1 MGNYEQLKRIVSSA
15 IKANGNQ
22 EISGAILQN
31 SLLSI
36 ISTIG
41 ANATFA
47 GIATP
52 TTNPGTPDQ
61 NIFYIAYENGIYSN
75 FGGVTLDGEVA
86 IFSNED
92 GSWKKKQTE
101 IASSKSIEDLKNN
114 TLKNS
119 VSIDSING
127 KEVSVNISVN
137 KTGTN
142 RLYIQTIQGQNI
154 KITINAP
161 NTSRFL
167 GIELSNELSTSGT
180 DKKRL
185 FWGTLNSEKIIET
198 IAEKDYKYLLIELW
212 TNEELSGTFEYKNTQ
227 KYALQDDFS
236 EAEKKIDYAYNN
248 ILNGINQYSYSDG
261 SFNFPEN
268 IFESSFLYSAT
279 WIGGGH
285 KLLQS
290 DKSIYGISLY
300 VEFNSD
306 DIYNDYSLNEVVVF
320 ITDTT
325 PVNGTLLKDINI
337 IFSESIHA
345 NKKGFYDIRLNEK
358 IKLNKDLYVFA
369 YGVKNSL
376 KYTNKTYSENN
387 PFTTDFYLINKA
399 KVWEKTYIAVYNTNW
414 ILQPTYI
421 YYTEDEII
429 QKKVLDNDKRIVK
442 IEESLNHLSDSAINI
457 VDKEFVFDG
466 KKVKVYQDSFGSFV
480 LRNETFITP
489 LGITLSRNAKGGRTL
504 TTPIGTVK
512 QNNPSNEN
520 VLEYAMDD
528 LVSDD
533 YYAIIIALGTNDLGG
548 VIRGTIQLGEFDSND
563 TSTLYGAL
571 NYAANK
577 CKTVAPSAKVILI
590 SPINRVNGWDA
601 LAMQNIRTAIRY
613 KALQNGFSLL
623 DGGTS
628 PFPSA
633 DNDLSKICWYNNDGL
648 HPIIGVG
655 SKMYDMWVICNL
667 I

>member
-1 MGNYEQLKRIVSSA
+1 MGNYEQLKQIISGA

-101 IASSKSIEDLKNN
+101 IASSRSIEDLKNN

-119 VSIDSING
+119 VAIDSING

-137 KTGTN
+137 KIGTN

-161 NTSRFL
+161 NTSRIL

-198 IAEKDYKYLLIELW
+198 IAEKDYKYLLIELL

-261 SFNFPEN
+261 LFNFPEN

-387 PFTTDFYLINKA
+387 PFTTDFYLIYKA
-399 KVWEKTYIAVYNTNW
+399 KVWEKTSIAVYNTNW

-429 QKKVLDNDKRIVK
+429 QKKVLENDKRIVK

-480 LRNETFITP
+480 FRNETFITP
-489 LGITLSRNAKGGRTL
+489 LGITLARNAKGGRTL

-613 KALQNGFSLL
+613 KAMQNGFSLL

-628 PFPSA
+628 PFPHA
-633 DNDLSKICWYNNDGL
+633 DNDLSKICWNNNDGL

>member
-1 MGNYEQLKRIVSSA
+1 MGNYQQLKQSVSNV
-15 IKANGNQ
+15 IKTNGNQ

-52 TTNPGTPDQ
+52 TTNPGIPDQ

-75 FGGVTLDGEVA
+75 FGGVTLNEEVV

-137 KTGTN
+137 KIGTN
-142 RLYIQTIQGQNI
+142 ILYIQTIQGQNI

-161 NTSRFL
+161 NTSRLL

-180 DKKRL
+180 DKQRL
-185 FWGTLNSEKIIET
+185 FWGTLKSEKIIET

-212 TNEELSGTFEYKNTQ
+212 TDEELSGTFEYKNTQ

-236 EAEKKIDYAYNN
+236 EAEKKFDYAYNN
-248 ILNGINQYSYSDG
+248 IINGINQYSYSDEL
-261 SFNFPEN
+261 FNFPEN
-268 IFESSFLYSAT
+268 IFESSFSYSAT

-325 PVNGTLLKDINI
+325 PVNGTLLKDMNI
-337 IFSESIHA
+337 IFSQSIHA

-369 YGVKNSL
+369 YGVENSL
-376 KYTNKTYSENN
+376 KYTHKTYSENN
-387 PFTTDFYLINKA
+387 PFTTDFYFINKA
-399 KVWEKTYIAVYNTNW
+399 EVFEKTHISAYNTNW

-421 YYTEDEII
+421 YFTDNEII
-429 QKKVLDNDKRIVK
+429 QKKVSENDKRIVK
-442 IEESLNHLSDSAINI
+442 IEESLNYLSDSVINI
-457 VDKEFVFDG
+457 VDKEFVFNG

-480 LRNETFITP
+480 LRKETFITP
-489 LGITLSRNAKGGRTL
+489 LGITLERNAKGGRTL
-504 TTPIGTVK
+504 TTPIGTIK
-512 QNNPSNEN
+512 QNNPLNEN
-520 VLEYAMDD
+520 VLEYAIND

-590 SPINRVNGWDA
+590 SPINRVNGWNA
-601 LAMQNIRTAIRY
+601 LAMQKIRTAIRY
-613 KALQNGFSLL
+613 KAMQNGFSLL

-628 PFPSA
+628 PFPSS
-633 DNDLSKICWYNNDGL
+633 DNDLSKICWNNNDGL

>member
-1 MGNYEQLKRIVSSA
+1 MGKYEQLKQIISGA

-61 NIFYIAYENGIYSN
+61 NVFYIAYENGIYSN
-75 FGGVTLDGEVA
+75 FGGVTLNEEVV
-86 IFSNED
+86 IFSNKD
-92 GSWKKKQTE
+92 GSWEKKQTE
-101 IASSKSIEDLKNN
+101 IASSKSIGDLKNN

-127 KEVSVNISVN
+127 KEVSVDISVN

-142 RLYIQTIQGQNI
+142 VLYIQTIQGQNI

-161 NTSRFL
+161 NTSRLL

-236 EAEKKIDYAYNN
+236 EAGKKIDYAYNN
-248 ILNGINQYSYSDG
+248 VLNGINQYSYSDEL
-261 SFNFPEN
+261 FNFPEN
-268 IFESSFLYSAT
+268 IFESSFSYSAT

-306 DIYNDYSLNEVVVF
+306 DIYNDHSLNEVVVF

-325 PVNGTLLKDINI
+325 PVNGTPLKDLNT
-337 IFSESIHA
+337 IFSKSIHA
-345 NKKGFYDIRLNEK
+345 DKKGFHDIRLNEK

-387 PFTTDFYLINKA
+387 PFTTDFYFINKA
-399 KVWEKTYIAVYNTNW
+399 KVTHISVYNTNW

-421 YYTEDEII
+421 YYTENEII
-429 QKKVLDNDKRIVK
+429 QKKVLENDKRIVK
-442 IEESLNHLSDSAINI
+442 IEESLNSVSDSVINI
-457 VDKEFVFDG
+457 VDKEFVFNG

-489 LGITLSRNAKGGRTL
+489 LGITLERNAKGGRTL
-504 TTPIGTVK
+504 TTPIGTIK
-512 QNNPSNEN
+512 QNKPSNEN
-520 VLEYAMDD
+520 VLEYAMND

-533 YYAIIIALGTNDLGG
+533 YYTIIIALGTNDLGG

-601 LAMQNIRTAIRY
+601 LAMQKIRTAIRY
-613 KALQNGFSLL
+613 KAMQNGFSLL

-628 PFPSA
+628 PFPYS
-633 DNDLSKICWYNNDGL
+633 DNDLSKICWNNNDGL
-648 HPIIGVG
+648 HPIVGVG

>member
-1 MGNYEQLKRIVSSA
+1 MGNYEQLKKIISGA

-36 ISTIG
+36 ISAIG

-86 IFSNED
+86 IFSNEG
-92 GSWKKKQTE
+92 GSWEKKQTE

-137 KTGTN
+137 KIGTN

-161 NTSRFL
+161 NTSRLL

-185 FWGTLNSEKIIET
+185 FWGNLNSEKIIET

-227 KYALQDDFS
+227 KYALQDVFS
-236 EAEKKIDYAYNN
+236 EAEKKFDYAYNN
-248 ILNGINQYSYSDG
+248 IINGINQYSYSDE

-268 IFESSFLYSAT
+268 IFENTFSYSAT

-325 PVNGTLLKDINI
+325 PVNGTLLKDVNI
-337 IFSESIHA
+337 IFSDSIHA
-345 NKKGFYDIRLNEK
+345 DKKGFYDIRLNEK

-369 YGVKNSL
+369 YGVENSL
-376 KYTNKTYSENN
+376 KYTHRTYSENN
-387 PFTTDFYLINKA
+387 PFTTNFYLINK
-399 KVWEKTYIAVYNTNW
+399 KEVWEKTNISVYDTNW

-421 YYTEDEII
+421 YFAENEII
-429 QKKVLDNDKRIVK
+429 QKKVSENDKRIVK
-442 IEESLNHLSDSAINI
+442 IEESLNHLSDSVTNI
-457 VDKEFVFDG
+457 VDKEFVFNG

-480 LRNETFITP
+480 LRKETFITP
-489 LGITLSRNAKGGRTL
+489 LGITLERNAKGGRTL
-504 TTPIGTVK
+504 TTPTGTVK
-512 QNNPSNEN
+512 QNNPSKEN
-520 VLEYAMDD
+520 VLEYAIDD

-548 VIRGTIQLGEFDSND
+548 VISGTIQLGEFDSND

-590 SPINRVNGWDA
+590 SPINRVSGWNA
-601 LAMQNIRTAIRY
+601 LAMQKIRTAIRY
-613 KALQNGFSLL
+613 KAMQNGFSLL

-628 PFPSA
+628 PFPYS
-633 DNDLSKICWYNNDGL
+633 DNDLSKICWNNNDGL

-655 SKMYDMWVICNL
+655 SKMYDMWVTCNL

>member
-1 MGNYEQLKRIVSSA
+1 MGNYEQLKQIISGA

-75 FGGVTLDGEVA
+75 FGGVALDGEVA

-161 NTSRFL
+161 NTSRSL

-325 PVNGTLLKDINI
+325 PVDGTLLKDINI

-387 PFTTDFYLINKA
+387 PFTTDFYLIEKA
-399 KVWEKTYIAVYNTNW
+399 KVWEKTDIAVYNTNW

-429 QKKVLDNDKRIVK
+429 QKKVWENDKRIVK
-442 IEESLNHLSDSAINI
+442 IEESLNHLSDSVINI

-480 LRNETFITP
+480 FRNETFITP
-489 LGITLSRNAKGGRTL
+489 LGITLARNAKGGRTL

-590 SPINRVNGWDA
+590 SPINRVNGWNA

-628 PFPSA
+628 PFPYA
-633 DNDLSKICWYNNDGL
+633 DNDLSKICWNNNDGL

>member
-1 MGNYEQLKRIVSSA
+1 MGNYEQLKQIISGA

-101 IASSKSIEDLKNN
+101 IASSRSIEDLKNN

-119 VSIDSING
+119 VAIDSING

-161 NTSRFL
+161 NTSRLL

-325 PVNGTLLKDINI
+325 PVDGTLLKDINI

-387 PFTTDFYLINKA
+387 PFTTDFYLIDKA
-399 KVWEKTYIAVYNTNW
+399 KVWEKTDIAVYNTNW

-421 YYTEDEII
+421 YFAEDEII

-489 LGITLSRNAKGGRTL
+489 LGITLARNAKGGRTL

-520 VLEYAMDD
+520 VLEYAMND

-601 LAMQNIRTAIRY
+601 LAMQKIRTAIRY
-613 KALQNGFSLL
+613 KAMQNGFSLL

-628 PFPSA
+628 PFPHA
-633 DNDLSKICWYNNDGL
+633 DNDLSKICWNNNDGL

>member
-1 MGNYEQLKRIVSSA
+1 MGNYEQLKKVISGA

-36 ISTIG
+36 ISAIG

-52 TTNPGTPDQ
+52 KTNPGTPDQ

-75 FGGVTLDGEVA
+75 FGGVTLNEEVV

-92 GSWKKKQTE
+92 GRWEKKQTE
-101 IASSKSIEDLKNN
+101 IASSKSIGDLKNN

-142 RLYIQTIQGQNI
+142 VLYIQTLQGQNI

-161 NTSRFL
+161 NTSRLL

-180 DKKRL
+180 DKQRL
-185 FWGTLNSEKIIET
+185 FWGNLNSEKIIET
-198 IAEKDYKYLLIELW
+198 TAEKDYKYLLIELW
-212 TNEELSGTFEYKNTQ
+212 TNEGLSGTFEYKNTQ
-227 KYALQDDFS
+227 KYALKDDFS
-236 EAEKKIDYAYNN
+236 EVEKKVNYAYDNV
-248 ILNGINQYSYSDG
+248 LNGINQYSYSDEL
-261 SFNFPEN
+261 FNFPEN
-268 IFESSFLYSAT
+268 IFESPFTYSAT

-306 DIYNDYSLNEVVVF
+306 DIYNDHSLNEVVVF

-325 PVNGTLLKDINI
+325 PVSGTPLKDLNT
-337 IFSESIHA
+337 IFSKSIHA

-387 PFTTDFYLINKA
+387 PFTTDFYFVNKA
-399 KVWEKTYIAVYNTNW
+399 KVWEKTNISVYNTNW

-421 YYTEDEII
+421 YFTENEII
-429 QKKVLDNDKRIVK
+429 QKKVLENDKRIVE
-442 IEESLNHLSDSAINI
+442 IEESLNSLSDSVTNI
-457 VDKEFVFDG
+457 VDKEFVFNG

-480 LRNETFITP
+480 LRKETFIDP
-489 LGITLSRNAKGGRTL
+489 LGITLERNAKGGRTL
-504 TTPIGTVK
+504 TTPTGTIK
-512 QNNPSNEN
+512 QNNPSKEN
-520 VLEYAMDD
+520 VLEYAIDD
-528 LVSDD
+528 LVSDN
-533 YYAIIIALGTNDLGG
+533 YYAIIIALGTNDLSG
-548 VIRGTIQLGEFDSND
+548 VLRGTIQLGEFDSND

-601 LAMQNIRTAIRY
+601 LAMQKIRTAIRY
-613 KALQNGFSLL
+613 KAMQNGFSLL

-628 PFPSA
+628 PFPYT
-633 DNDLSKICWYNNDGL
+633 DNDLSKICWSNNDGL
-648 HPIIGVG
+648 HPIAGVG

>member
-1 MGNYEQLKRIVSSA
+1 MGNYEHLKQMISGA

-36 ISTIG
+36 ISAIG

-52 TTNPGTPDQ
+52 TTNPGNPDQ

-137 KTGTN
+137 KIGTN

-161 NTSRFL
+161 NTSRLF
-167 GIELSNELSTSGT
+167 GIELSNELSTSGK

-227 KYALQDDFS
+227 KYALQDVFS
-236 EAEKKIDYAYNN
+236 EAEKKFDYAYNN
-248 ILNGINQYSYSDG
+248 IINGINQYSYSDE

-268 IFESSFLYSAT
+268 IFENPFTYSAT

-325 PVNGTLLKDINI
+325 PVNGTLLKDVNI
-337 IFSESIHA
+337 IFSDSIHA
-345 NKKGFYDIRLNEK
+345 DKKGFYDIRLNKK

-369 YGVKNSL
+369 YGVENSL
-376 KYTNKTYSENN
+376 KYTHRTYSENN
-387 PFTTDFYLINKA
+387 PFTTNFYLINK
-399 KVWEKTYIAVYNTNW
+399 KEVWEKTNISVYDTNW
-414 ILQPTYI
+414 ILQPTCI
-421 YYTEDEII
+421 YFTENEII
-429 QKKVLDNDKRIVK
+429 QKKVSENDKRIVK
-442 IEESLNHLSDSAINI
+442 IEESLNHLSDSVTNI
-457 VDKEFVFDG
+457 VDKEFVFNG

-480 LRNETFITP
+480 LRKETFITP
-489 LGITLSRNAKGGRTL
+489 LGITLERNAKGGRTL
-504 TTPIGTVK
+504 TTPAGTVK
-512 QNNPSNEN
+512 QNNPSKEN
-520 VLEYAMDD
+520 VLEYAIDD

-548 VIRGTIQLGEFDSND
+548 VISGTIQLGEFDSND

-590 SPINRVNGWDA
+590 SPINRVSGWNA
-601 LAMQNIRTAIRY
+601 LAMQKIRTAIRY
-613 KALQNGFSLL
+613 KAMQNGFSLL

-628 PFPSA
+628 PFPYS
-633 DNDLSKICWYNNDGL
+633 DNDLSKICWNNNDGL

-655 SKMYDMWVICNL
+655 SKMYDMWVTCNL

>member
-1 MGNYEQLKRIVSSA
+1 MGNYQQLKQSVSNV
-15 IKANGNQ
+15 IKTNGNQ

-52 TTNPGTPDQ
+52 TTNPGIPDQ
-61 NIFYIAYENGIYSN
+61 NIFYIAYENGIYAN
-75 FGGVTLDGEVA
+75 FGGVTLNEEVV

-137 KTGTN
+137 KKGTN
-142 RLYIQTIQGQNI
+142 ILYIQTIQGQNI

-161 NTSRFL
+161 NTSRLL

-180 DKKRL
+180 DKQRL
-185 FWGTLNSEKIIET
+185 FWGTLKSEKIIET

-212 TNEELSGTFEYKNTQ
+212 TDEELSGTFEYKNTQ

-236 EAEKKIDYAYNN
+236 EAEKKFDYAYNN
-248 ILNGINQYSYSDG
+248 IINGINQYSYSDEL
-261 SFNFPEN
+261 FNFPEN
-268 IFESSFLYSAT
+268 IFESSFSYSAT

-325 PVNGTLLKDINI
+325 PVNGTLLKDMNI
-337 IFSESIHA
+337 IFSQSIHA

-369 YGVKNSL
+369 YGVENSL
-376 KYTNKTYSENN
+376 KYTHKTYSENN
-387 PFTTDFYLINKA
+387 PFTTDFYFINKA
-399 KVWEKTYIAVYNTNW
+399 EKTHISAYNTNW

-421 YYTEDEII
+421 YFTDNEII
-429 QKKVLDNDKRIVK
+429 QKKVSENDKRIVK
-442 IEESLNHLSDSAINI
+442 IEESLNYLSDSVINI
-457 VDKEFVFDG
+457 VDKEFVFNG

-480 LRNETFITP
+480 LRKETFITP
-489 LGITLSRNAKGGRTL
+489 LGITLERNAKGGRTL
-504 TTPIGTVK
+504 TTPIGTIK
-512 QNNPSNEN
+512 QNNPLNEN
-520 VLEYAMDD
+520 VLEYAIND

-590 SPINRVNGWDA
+590 SPINRVNGWNA
-601 LAMQNIRTAIRY
+601 LAMQKIRTAIRY
-613 KALQNGFSLL
+613 KAMQNGFSLL

-628 PFPSA
+628 PFPRS
-633 DNDLSKICWYNNDGL
+633 DNDLSKICWNNNDGL

>member
-1 MGNYEQLKRIVSSA
+1 MGNYEQLKKIISGA

-36 ISTIG
+36 ISAIG

-137 KTGTN
+137 KIGTN

-161 NTSRFL
+161 NTSRLF
-167 GIELSNELSTSGT
+167 GIELSNELSTSGK

-227 KYALQDDFS
+227 KYALQDVFS
-236 EAEKKIDYAYNN
+236 EAEKKFDYAYNN
-248 ILNGINQYSYSDG
+248 IINGINQYSYSAE

-268 IFESSFLYSAT
+268 IFENPFTYSAT

-325 PVNGTLLKDINI
+325 PVNGTLLKDVNI
-337 IFSESIHA
+337 IFSDSIHA
-345 NKKGFYDIRLNEK
+345 DKKGFYDIRLNKK

-369 YGVKNSL
+369 YGVENSL
-376 KYTNKTYSENN
+376 KYTHRTYSENN
-387 PFTTDFYLINKA
+387 PFTTNFYLINK
-399 KVWEKTYIAVYNTNW
+399 KEVWEKTNISVYDTNW
-414 ILQPTYI
+414 ILQPTCI
-421 YYTEDEII
+421 YFTENEII
-429 QKKVLDNDKRIVK
+429 QKKVSENDKRIVK
-442 IEESLNHLSDSAINI
+442 IEESLNHLSDSVTNI
-457 VDKEFVFDG
+457 VDKEFVFNG

-480 LRNETFITP
+480 LRKETFITP
-489 LGITLSRNAKGGRTL
+489 LGITLERNAKGGRTL
-504 TTPIGTVK
+504 TTPTGTVK
-512 QNNPSNEN
+512 QNNPSKEN
-520 VLEYAMDD
+520 VLEYAIDD

-548 VIRGTIQLGEFDSND
+548 VISGTIQLGEFDSND

-590 SPINRVNGWDA
+590 SPINRVSGWNA
-601 LAMQNIRTAIRY
+601 LAMQKIRTAIRY
-613 KALQNGFSLL
+613 KAMQNGFSLL

-628 PFPSA
+628 PFPYS
-633 DNDLSKICWYNNDGL
+633 DNDLSKICWNNNDGL

-655 SKMYDMWVICNL
+655 SKMYDMWVTCNL

>member
-1 MGNYEQLKRIVSSA
+1 MGNYQQLKQSVSNV
-15 IKANGNQ
+15 IKTNGNQ

-52 TTNPGTPDQ
+52 TTNPGIPDQ
-61 NIFYIAYENGIYSN
+61 NIFYIAYENGIYAN
-75 FGGVTLDGEVA
+75 FGGVTLNEEVV

-101 IASSKSIEDLKNN
+101 IASSKSIDDLKNN

-137 KTGTN
+137 KIGTN
-142 RLYIQTIQGQNI
+142 ILYIQTIQGQNI

-161 NTSRFL
+161 NTSRLF

-180 DKKRL
+180 DKQRL
-185 FWGTLNSEKIIET
+185 FWGTLKSEKIIET

-212 TNEELSGTFEYKNTQ
+212 TDEELSGTFEYKNTQ

-236 EAEKKIDYAYNN
+236 EAEKKFDYAYNN
-248 ILNGINQYSYSDG
+248 IINGINQYSYSDEL
-261 SFNFPEN
+261 FNFPEN
-268 IFESSFLYSAT
+268 IFESSFSYSAT

-325 PVNGTLLKDINI
+325 PVNGTLLKDMNI
-337 IFSESIHA
+337 IFSQSIHA

-369 YGVKNSL
+369 YGVENSL
-376 KYTNKTYSENN
+376 KYTHKTYSENN
-387 PFTTDFYLINKA
+387 PFTTDFYFINKA
-399 KVWEKTYIAVYNTNW
+399 EKTHISAYNTNW

-421 YYTEDEII
+421 YFTDNEII
-429 QKKVLDNDKRIVK
+429 QKKVSENDKRIVK
-442 IEESLNHLSDSAINI
+442 IEESLNYLSDSVINI
-457 VDKEFVFDG
+457 VDKEFVFNG

-480 LRNETFITP
+480 LRKETFITP
-489 LGITLSRNAKGGRTL
+489 LGITLERNAKGGRTL
-504 TTPIGTVK
+504 TTPIGTIK
-512 QNNPSNEN
+512 QNNPLNEN
-520 VLEYAMDD
+520 VLEYAIND

-590 SPINRVNGWDA
+590 SPINRVNGWNA
-601 LAMQNIRTAIRY
+601 LAMQKIRTAIRY
-613 KALQNGFSLL
+613 KAMQNGFSLL

-628 PFPSA
+628 PFPRS
-633 DNDLSKICWYNNDGL
+633 DNDLSKICWNNNDGL

>member
-1 MGNYEQLKRIVSSA
+1 MGNYQQLKQSVSNV
-15 IKANGNQ
+15 IKTNGNQ

-52 TTNPGTPDQ
+52 TTNPGIPDQ
-61 NIFYIAYENGIYSN
+61 NIFYIAYENGIYAN
-75 FGGVTLDGEVA
+75 FGGVTLNEEVV

-101 IASSKSIEDLKNN
+101 IASSKSIDDLKNN

-137 KTGTN
+137 KIGTN
-142 RLYIQTIQGQNI
+142 ILYIQTIQGQNI

-161 NTSRFL
+161 NTSRLL

-180 DKKRL
+180 DKQRL
-185 FWGTLNSEKIIET
+185 FWGTLKSEKIIET

-212 TNEELSGTFEYKNTQ
+212 TDEELSGTFEYKNTQ

-236 EAEKKIDYAYNN
+236 EAEKKFDYAYNN
-248 ILNGINQYSYSDG
+248 IINGINQYSYSDEL
-261 SFNFPEN
+261 FNFPEN
-268 IFESSFLYSAT
+268 IFESSFSYSAT

-325 PVNGTLLKDINI
+325 PVNGTLLKDMNI
-337 IFSESIHA
+337 IFSQSIHA

-369 YGVKNSL
+369 YGVENSL
-376 KYTNKTYSENN
+376 KYTHKTYSENN
-387 PFTTDFYLINKA
+387 PFTTDFYFINKA
-399 KVWEKTYIAVYNTNW
+399 EKTHISAYNTNW

-421 YYTEDEII
+421 YFTDNEII
-429 QKKVLDNDKRIVK
+429 QKKVSENDKRIVK
-442 IEESLNHLSDSAINI
+442 IEESLNYLSDSVINI
-457 VDKEFVFDG
+457 VDKEFVFNG

-480 LRNETFITP
+480 LRKETFITP
-489 LGITLSRNAKGGRTL
+489 LGITLERNAKGGRTL
-504 TTPIGTVK
+504 TTPIGTIK
-512 QNNPSNEN
+512 QNNPLNEN
-520 VLEYAMDD
+520 VLEYAIND

-590 SPINRVNGWDA
+590 SPINRVNGWNA
-601 LAMQNIRTAIRY
+601 LAMQKIRTAIRY
-613 KALQNGFSLL
+613 KAMQNGFSLL

-628 PFPSA
+628 PFPRS
-633 DNDLSKICWYNNDGL
+633 DNDLSKICWNNNDGL

>member
-1 MGNYEQLKRIVSSA
+1 MGNYKQLKQMISSV

-52 TTNPGTPDQ
+52 TTNPGAPDQ

-75 FGGVTLDGEVA
+75 FGGVTLNEEVV

-137 KTGTN
+137 KIGTN
-142 RLYIQTIQGQNI
+142 KLYIQTIQGQNI

-161 NTSRFL
+161 NTSRLL

-180 DKKRL
+180 DKQRL
-185 FWGTLNSEKIIET
+185 FWGNLNSEKIIET

-236 EAEKKIDYAYNN
+236 EAEKKFDYAYNN
-248 ILNGINQYSYSDG
+248 IINGINQYSYSDEL
-261 SFNFPEN
+261 FNFPEN
-268 IFESSFLYSAT
+268 IFESSFSYSAT
-279 WIGGGH
+279 WVGGGH

-325 PVNGTLLKDINI
+325 PVNGTLLKDLNI

-369 YGVKNSL
+369 YGVENSL

-387 PFTTDFYLINKA
+387 PFTTDFYFINKA
-399 KVWEKTYIAVYNTNW
+399 KVWEKTQISVYNTNW

-421 YYTEDEII
+421 YFTEDEII
-429 QKKVLDNDKRIVK
+429 QKKVSENDKRIVK
-442 IEESLNHLSDSAINI
+442 IEESLNYLSDSVINI
-457 VDKEFVFDG
+457 V
-466 KKVKVYQDSFGSFV
+466 
-480 LRNETFITP
+480 
-489 LGITLSRNAKGGRTL
+489 
-504 TTPIGTVK
+504 
-512 QNNPSNEN
+512 
-520 VLEYAMDD
+520 
-528 LVSDD
+528 
-533 YYAIIIALGTNDLGG
+533 
-548 VIRGTIQLGEFDSND
+548 
-563 TSTLYGAL
+563 
-571 NYAANK
+571 
-577 CKTVAPSAKVILI
+577 
-590 SPINRVNGWDA
+590 
-601 LAMQNIRTAIRY
+601 Y
-613 KALQNGFSLL
+613 K
-623 DGGTS
+623 
-628 PFPSA
+628 
-633 DNDLSKICWYNNDGL
+633 
-648 HPIIGVG
+648 
-655 SKMYDMWVICNL
+655 
-667 I
+667 

>member
-1 MGNYEQLKRIVSSA
+1 MGKYEQLKQIISGA

-36 ISTIG
+36 ISAIG

-61 NIFYIAYENGIYSN
+61 NVFYIAYENGIYSN
-75 FGGVTLDGEVA
+75 FGGVTLNEEVV
-86 IFSNED
+86 IFSNKD

-101 IASSKSIEDLKNN
+101 IASSKSIEYLKNN

-127 KEVSVNISVN
+127 KEVSVDISVN

-142 RLYIQTIQGQNI
+142 VLYIQTIQGQNI

-161 NTSRFL
+161 NTSRLL

-185 FWGTLNSEKIIET
+185 FWGNLNSEKIIET
-198 IAEKDYKYLLIELW
+198 TAEKDYKYLLIELW

-236 EAEKKIDYAYNN
+236 EAGKKIDYAYNN
-248 ILNGINQYSYSDG
+248 VLNGINQYSYSDEL
-261 SFNFPEN
+261 FNFPEN
-268 IFESSFLYSAT
+268 IFESSFSYSAT

-306 DIYNDYSLNEVVVF
+306 DIYNDHSLNEVVVF

-325 PVNGTLLKDINI
+325 PVNGTPLKDLNT
-337 IFSESIHA
+337 IFSKSIHA
-345 NKKGFYDIRLNEK
+345 DKKGFHDIRLNEK

-387 PFTTDFYLINKA
+387 PFTTDFYFINKA
-399 KVWEKTYIAVYNTNW
+399 KVTHISVYNTNW

-421 YYTEDEII
+421 YYTENEII
-429 QKKVLDNDKRIVK
+429 QKNVLENDKRIVK

-457 VDKEFVFDG
+457 VDKEFVFNG

-489 LGITLSRNAKGGRTL
+489 LGITLERNAKGGRTL
-504 TTPIGTVK
+504 TTPIGTIK
-512 QNNPSNEN
+512 QNKPSNEN
-520 VLEYAMDD
+520 VLEYAMND

-533 YYAIIIALGTNDLGG
+533 YYTIIIALGTNDLGG

-601 LAMQNIRTAIRY
+601 LAMQKIRTAIRY
-613 KALQNGFSLL
+613 KAMQNGFSLL

-628 PFPSA
+628 PFPCT
-633 DNDLSKICWYNNDGL
+633 DNDLSKICWNNNDGL
-648 HPIIGVG
+648 HPIVGVG

>member
-1 MGNYEQLKRIVSSA
+1 MGNYEQLKRIISGA

-52 TTNPGTPDQ
+52 TTNPGAPDQ

-75 FGGVTLDGEVA
+75 FGGVTLNEEVA

-101 IASSKSIEDLKNN
+101 IASSKSIGDLKNN

-119 VSIDSING
+119 VSIDRING

-137 KTGTN
+137 KKGTN
-142 RLYIQTIQGQNI
+142 ILYIQTIQGQNI

-161 NTSRFL
+161 NTSRLF

-180 DKKRL
+180 DKQRL
-185 FWGTLNSEKIIET
+185 FWGNLGSEKIIET

-248 ILNGINQYSYSDG
+248 IINGINQYSYSDEL
-261 SFNFPEN
+261 FNFPEN
-268 IFESSFLYSAT
+268 IFESSFSYSAT

-300 VEFNSD
+300 VEFDSD

-369 YGVKNSL
+369 YGVENSL

-387 PFTTDFYLINKA
+387 PFTTDFYFINKA
-399 KVWEKTYIAVYNTNW
+399 KVFEKTYISVYNTNW

-421 YYTEDEII
+421 YFAENEII
-429 QKKVLDNDKRIVK
+429 QKKVSENDKRIVK
-442 IEESLNHLSDSAINI
+442 IEESLNHLSDSVINI
-457 VDKEFVFDG
+457 VDKEFVFNG

-489 LGITLSRNAKGGRTL
+489 LGVTLERNAKGGRTL
-504 TTPIGTVK
+504 TTPIGTIK
-512 QNNPSNEN
+512 QNNPLNEN
-520 VLEYAMDD
+520 VLEYAIND

-548 VIRGTIQLGEFDSND
+548 VIRGTIQLGEFDSDD

-601 LAMQNIRTAIRY
+601 LAMQKIRTAIRY
-613 KALQNGFSLL
+613 KAMQNGFSLL

-628 PFPSA
+628 PFPYL
-633 DNDLSKICWYNNDGL
+633 DNDLSKICWNNNDGL
-648 HPIIGVG
+648 HPIVGVG

>member
-1 MGNYEQLKRIVSSA
+1 MGNYEQLKKIISGA

-36 ISTIG
+36 ISAIG

-137 KTGTN
+137 KIGTN

-161 NTSRFL
+161 NTSRLF
-167 GIELSNELSTSGT
+167 GIELSNELSTSGK

-227 KYALQDDFS
+227 KYALQDVFS
-236 EAEKKIDYAYNN
+236 EAEKKFDYAYNN
-248 ILNGINQYSYSDG
+248 IINGINQYSYSAE

-268 IFESSFLYSAT
+268 IFENPFTYSAT

-325 PVNGTLLKDINI
+325 PVNGTLLKDVNI
-337 IFSESIHA
+337 IFSDSIHA
-345 NKKGFYDIRLNEK
+345 DKKGFYDIRLNKK

-369 YGVKNSL
+369 YGVENSL
-376 KYTNKTYSENN
+376 KYTHRTYSENN
-387 PFTTDFYLINKA
+387 PFTTNFYLINK
-399 KVWEKTYIAVYNTNW
+399 KEVWEKTNISVYDTNW
-414 ILQPTYI
+414 ILQPTCI
-421 YYTEDEII
+421 YFTENEII
-429 QKKVLDNDKRIVK
+429 QKKVSENDKRIVK
-442 IEESLNHLSDSAINI
+442 IEESLNYLSDSVTNI
-457 VDKEFVFDG
+457 VDKEFVFNG

-480 LRNETFITP
+480 LRKETFITP
-489 LGITLSRNAKGGRTL
+489 LGITLERNAKGGRTL
-504 TTPIGTVK
+504 TTPTGTVK
-512 QNNPSNEN
+512 QNNPSKEN
-520 VLEYAMDD
+520 VLEYAIDD

-548 VIRGTIQLGEFDSND
+548 VISGTIQLGEFDSND

-590 SPINRVNGWDA
+590 SPINRVSGWNA
-601 LAMQNIRTAIRY
+601 LAMQKIRTAIRY
-613 KALQNGFSLL
+613 KAMQNGFSLL

-628 PFPSA
+628 PFPYS
-633 DNDLSKICWYNNDGL
+633 DNDLSKICWNNNDGL

-655 SKMYDMWVICNL
+655 SKMYDMWVTCNL

>member
-1 MGNYEQLKRIVSSA
+1 MGNYEQLKKIISGA

-36 ISTIG
+36 ISAIG

-137 KTGTN
+137 KIGTN

-161 NTSRFL
+161 NTSRLF
-167 GIELSNELSTSGT
+167 GIELSNELSTSGK

-227 KYALQDDFS
+227 KYALQDVFS
-236 EAEKKIDYAYNN
+236 EAEKKFDYAYNN
-248 ILNGINQYSYSDG
+248 IINGINQYSYSAE

-268 IFESSFLYSAT
+268 IFENPFTYSAT

-325 PVNGTLLKDINI
+325 PVNGTLLKDVNI
-337 IFSESIHA
+337 IFSDSIHA
-345 NKKGFYDIRLNEK
+345 DKKGFYDIRLNKK

-369 YGVKNSL
+369 YGVENSL
-376 KYTNKTYSENN
+376 KYTHRTYSENN
-387 PFTTDFYLINKA
+387 PFTTNFYFINK
-399 KVWEKTYIAVYNTNW
+399 KEVWEKTNISVYDTNW
-414 ILQPTYI
+414 ILQPTCI
-421 YYTEDEII
+421 YFTENEII
-429 QKKVLDNDKRIVK
+429 QKKVSENDKRIVK
-442 IEESLNHLSDSAINI
+442 IEESLNHLSDSVTNI
-457 VDKEFVFDG
+457 VDKEFVFNG

-480 LRNETFITP
+480 LRKETFITP
-489 LGITLSRNAKGGRTL
+489 LGITLERNAKGGRTL
-504 TTPIGTVK
+504 TTPTGTVK
-512 QNNPSNEN
+512 QNNPSKEN
-520 VLEYAMDD
+520 VLEYAIDD

-548 VIRGTIQLGEFDSND
+548 VISGTIQLGEFDSND

-590 SPINRVNGWDA
+590 SPINRVSGWNA
-601 LAMQNIRTAIRY
+601 LAMQKIRTAIRY
-613 KALQNGFSLL
+613 KAMQNGFSLL

-628 PFPSA
+628 PFPYS
-633 DNDLSKICWYNNDGL
+633 DNDLSKICWNNNDGL

-655 SKMYDMWVICNL
+655 SKMYDMWVTCNL